1 MTEGNHSWIVVCEYD
16 GSFDHV
22 YFGPFATED
31 EAETWMNDQPDDE
44 DMTDM
49 FVACMNH
56 PSTSD
61 NRE

>member
-1 MTEGNHSWIVVCEYD
+1 MTDNNSWIVVYEYSD
-16 GSFDHV
+16 SYDNIF
-22 YFGPFATED
+22 FGPFATAL
-31 EAETWMNDQPDDE
+31 EAETWMNEQPDDE
-44 DMTDM
+44 DLIDM